1 MSFGTI
7 RIQQLYGYLVC
18 LIAIVTLL
26 ISVASFTNAVL
37 DLSRPNNAG
46 MYGPESEASSYAA
59 YRLTQLERTT
69 AVQEKTGRTDLIPTD
84 SAMRADFDSQRAT
97 REVYERWSNKK
108 SIITSAL
115 MIIVA
120 FVLFMIHWRWLR
132 TLTRQ
137 PEAA

>member
-26 ISVASFTNAVL
+26 ISVASFTNAIL
-37 DLSRPNNAG
+37 DLTRPNNVG
-46 MYGPESEASSYAA
+46 LYGPDSEASSYAA
-59 YRLTQLERTT
+59 YRLNQLERTT
-69 AVQEKTGRTDLIPTD
+69 TVQEKTGRSDLMPTD
-84 SAMRADFDSQRAT
+84 SAMRADFETQRQT
-97 REVYERWSNKK
+97 REAYDRWSNKK

-120 FVLFMIHWRWLR
+120 FALFMIHWRWLR
-132 TLTRQ
+132 SLTRQ